1 MRKIM
6 GRKSRGT
13 ERELRRTDDEEEH
26 KKEGFT
32 KGGVTFYR
40 ETNKHFSFFSL
51 SS

>member
-1 MRKIM
+1 MRVCLSEANKMRKIM

-32 KGGVTFYR
+32 KGGVTFY
-40 ETNKHFSFFSL
+40 
-51 SS
+51 